1 MGRLRL
7 YLLLSCPSV
16 STSGMQIAGGGR
28 DTAVQGRVRFVWVHL
43 GSHLW
48 LEGAESG
55 LRRREALGKVGPAVE
70 HPHPPRAL
78 PRQGQWPSRAAL
90 GAVGLLPSLRKGI
103 HMEGPA

>member
-16 STSGMQIAGGGR
+16 SKRGMQIAGGGR
-28 DTAVQGRVRFVWVHL
+28 DTAVQGQVRFVWVHL

-55 LRRREALGKVGPAVE
+55 LRRQEASGEVGPAVE
-70 HPHPPRAL
+70 HPHPPWAL
-78 PRQGQWPSRAAL
+78 PRQGWWLSWAAL
-90 GAVGLLPSLRKGI
+90 GAVRPLPSLRKGI
-103 HMEGPA
+103 HMGGPA